1 MKTKLIT
8 LFLLLALLFLPTRN
22 AYAQGP
28 GGDVIRFG
36 EDYTLESGETLR
48 GSLVVIGGNV
58 AIEKDATVTRDVVLI
73 GGNITIDGDTDGSVV
88 IIGGNLTISGKIGRD
103 VVVIG
108 GQVLLTE
115 TSVVKGDVV
124 TMGGQVT
131 KEPGAE
137 VAGNIVNNAPPIDI
151 PNVPDVPNVPNVP
164 EVPNVPNVPNV
175 PTQPNYPNFGVNF
188 NPFWKVAGVLGRSIA
203 IAAIGML
210 LTLFLQPQMER
221 VGDTIVR
228 QPVLAGSFG
237 LLTLVVAP
245 LVMLI
250 LVVTLILIP
259 VAIIAAFVIPLAWL
273 FGIIAVGQEVGERF
287 TKAINQTWAPV
298 LATGFGTFLLL
309 LVGGF
314 VGLIPCVGW
323 VVPFLVG
330 LIALGGVAMTWFGT
344 RSAPGAMTPPVQVPP
359 AS

>member
-1 MKTKLIT
+1 MKTKLATI
-8 LFLLLALLFLPTRN
+8 FLLLALLFVPTSN
-22 AYAQGP
+22 ANAQGP

-36 EDYTLESGETLR
+36 ENYTLESGETLN
-48 GSLVVIGGNV
+48 GSLVVIGGN
-58 AIEKDATVTRDVVLI
+58 ADIEKDASVTKDVVLI
-73 GGNITIDGDTDGSVV
+73 GGNLVIDGDIDGSVV
-88 IIGGNLTISGKIGRD
+88 IIGGNLTISGTTGQD

-108 GQVLLTE
+108 GQLLLTE

-137 VAGNIVNNAPPIDI
+137 VAGNIVNNTPPIDI
-151 PNVPDVPNVPNVP
+151 PDVPDVPNVPNVP
-164 EVPNVPNVPNV
+164 NVPDTTPNIDIS
-175 PTQPNYPNFGVNF
+175 F
-188 NPFWKVAGVLGRSIA
+188 NPFWEMANVIGRALA

-210 LTLFLQPQMER
+210 LMLFLQPQLER
-221 VGDTIVR
+221 VGDTIAR

-250 LVVTLILIP
+250 MAVTLILIP
-259 VAIIAAFVIPLAWL
+259 VALIVAFVIPLAWL
-273 FGIIAVGQEVGERF
+273 FGMIALGQEVGERF
-287 TKAINQTWAPV
+287 TNAINQTWAPV
-298 LATGFGTFLLL
+298 LSTGFGTFLLL

-314 VGLIPCVGW
+314 IGLIPCVGW
-323 VVPFLVG
+323 LLPFLIG
-330 LIALGGVAMTWFGT
+330 LMGIGGVAMTWFGT
-344 RSAPGAMTPPVQVPP
+344 RSAPGTITPQVQEVPP